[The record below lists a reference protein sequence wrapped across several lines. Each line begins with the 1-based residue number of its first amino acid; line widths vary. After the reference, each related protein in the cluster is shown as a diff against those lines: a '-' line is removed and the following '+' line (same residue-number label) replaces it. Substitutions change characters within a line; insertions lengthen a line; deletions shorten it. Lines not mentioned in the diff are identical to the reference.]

1 LDPKQERI
9 PTMEL
14 WTEYEGRVIDGAYP
28 LTKLLQPEGRSAF
41 FATSNGTGEPMVIR
55 LIESHFDDEEILGR
69 WRGIA
74 ALNHPNLIRLKKFG
88 RAELDETSLV
98 YAVIEPVDTNLAEMV
113 GERRL
118 TLEETRQLAGS
129 LVDAVDALHSNGFVH
144 EHVAPQT
151 VLAVGEVIKLRSDC
165 IREAPEGEE
174 GRWLKHRDVH
184 DLALVLLEALTQ
196 QKTMEDASRELPLPA
211 PFDEIVDKGVSGAW
225 GITQIR
231 EALESADS
239 PKAVVRETVAP
250 VAEAIVREAPV
261 AAVETKPVEAAPR
274 VDRIQVPVATQKMR
288 VRLGAGAWAALGVVG
303 VLVMLLAWLFLR
315 KDGATKSS
323 APQDSSV
330 TSPAV
335 GGSAR
340 EAPVAVAAPGVKA
353 PAAANGSA
361 APVGER
367 WRVVAFTYNHEEQ
380 AKEKAQTVARR
391 YPNLHPEVFSP
402 SGHAPYLVTLG
413 GAMSRDEAFALVR
426 TARSEGLPHDIYAQ
440 NYKGQGR

>member
-1 LDPKQERI
+1 
-9 PTMEL
+9 MEL

-88 RAELDETSLV
+88 RVVVDETSLV
-98 YAVIEPVDTNLAEMV
+98 YAVIESVDTNLAEIV
-113 GERRL
+113 SERRL
-118 TLEETRQLAGS
+118 TLEETRQLAKS
-129 LVDAVDALHSNGFVH
+129 MVAAVDALHSNGFVH

-196 QKTMEDASRELPLPA
+196 QKTLEDASRDLPLPA

-225 GITQIR
+225 GLMQIR
-231 EALESADS
+231 DALEFAGS
-239 PKAVVRETVAP
+239 PKVAVRETVAP

-261 AAVETKPVEAAPR
+261 AAVETKPVEVAPR
-274 VDRIQVPVATQKMR
+274 ADRIRVPVATQRTR
-288 VRLGAGAWAALGVVG
+288 VRLGSGGWTALGVAG
-303 VLVMLLAWLFLR
+303 VLVVLLGWLFLR
-315 KDGATKSS
+315 KDGVPESS
-323 APQDSSV
+323 APQSSSV
-330 TSPAV
+330 AAPAV
-335 GGSAR
+335 AGSTP
-340 EAPVAVAAPGVKA
+340 EAPVAPAAPEVKA
-353 PAAANGSA
+353 PTAVSNGA
-361 APVGER
+361 GTVGER

-380 AKEKAQTVARR
+380 AKEKAQAVARR
-391 YPNLHPEVFSP
+391 YPDLHPEVFSP
-402 SGHAPYLVTLG
+402 SGHAPYLVTVG

-440 NYKGQGR
+440 NYKGQGH